1 MVFTEW
7 GDLFILTTQHSVFCL
22 HKIDLQSKLNVFYKE
37 KLFTLALTVACN
49 NNLYYNSIVEI
60 HKLYL
65 FSRGLIYRYGD
76 YLCDQLNYDEA
87 VEEYDNCGI
96 VND

>member
-1 MVFTEW
+1 MIRNDQSEQIAMVFTEW
-7 GDLFILTTQHSVFCL
+7 GDLFISTTQHSVFCL

-65 FSRGLIYRYGD
+65 FLRLID
-76 YLCDQLNYDEA
+76 MVIIC
-87 VEEYDNCGI
+87 
-96 VND
+96 VNN